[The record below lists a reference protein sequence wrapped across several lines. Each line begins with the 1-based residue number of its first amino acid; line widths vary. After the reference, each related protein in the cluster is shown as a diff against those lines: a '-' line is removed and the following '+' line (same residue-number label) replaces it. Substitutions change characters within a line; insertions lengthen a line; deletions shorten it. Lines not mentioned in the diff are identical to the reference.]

1 MSGLQHFSCP
11 CLPGTSITGAGC
23 CAFFFQCGRIKCSS
37 SHSASTLPAKLSHQ
51 STSGL
56 LISLSQPHDG
66 TLASA
71 FSLTFKVINNFN
83 HFSLQPSQRP
93 VQFSGGSHGPAQLPA
108 VPLDSPR
115 CTQPSEAAFQ
125 LPLVLCYF
133 PASSHNTVTL
143 AVAGSHFILSW
154 PLHITCA
161 IPASGLCAS

>member
-1 MSGLQHFSCP
+1 MTVALIPPGEWAPAFLLSLPPRDQHH
-11 CLPGTSITGAGC
+11 GC
-23 CAFFFQCGRIKCSS
+23 RLLCIFFQRGRIKCSS
-37 SHSASTLPAKLSHQ
+37 SHWASILPAKLSHQ
-51 STSGL
+51 PTSGP

-143 AVAGSHFILSW
+143 AVTGSHFILS
-154 PLHITCA
+154 
-161 IPASGLCAS
+161 